1 MGRQAKHSSAN
12 RSIFTFTVTFPGTIL
27 HIGNPATMRHR
38 IWYQSIFSGMC
49 ALFSTSVLVLTWW
62 PLLRDCTF
70 YSTSLI
76 TLVLFFTD
84 QQITWYESAI
94 LLGIYGA
101 YVVFM
106 RWMAEEINN
115 QNYNFVLHVIKRFI
129 TYLWWS
135 KKGYRNRTATFQ
147 RIFWNIKNFSR
158 VLSSVSS
165 VVKWIA
171 KISRFVFKE

>member
-1 MGRQAKHSSAN
+1 MIS
-12 RSIFTFTVTFPGTIL
+12 T
-27 HIGNPATMRHR
+27 
-38 IWYQSIFSGMC
+38 IFSGMC

-84 QQITWYESAI
+84 QEITWYESAT

-115 QNYNFVLHVIKRFI
+115 QNYNFQK
-129 TYLWWS
+129 
-135 KKGYRNRTATFQ
+135 
-147 RIFWNIKNFSR
+147 IF
-158 VLSSVSS
+158 
-165 VVKWIA
+165 
-171 KISRFVFKE
+171 

>member
-1 MGRQAKHSSAN
+1 M
-12 RSIFTFTVTFPGTIL
+12 TFWCLEKNHT
-27 HIGNPATMRHR
+27 NMRHLV
-38 IWYQSIFSGMC
+38 WSQSIFSGMC

-115 QNYNFVLHVIKRFI
+115 QNYNFQK
-129 TYLWWS
+129 
-135 KKGYRNRTATFQ
+135 
-147 RIFWNIKNFSR
+147 IFWNFKIFSSKRAFKNDNLKPQASHSALKR
-158 VLSSVSS
+158 VFTL
-165 VVKWIA
+165 KL
-171 KISRFVFKE
+171 